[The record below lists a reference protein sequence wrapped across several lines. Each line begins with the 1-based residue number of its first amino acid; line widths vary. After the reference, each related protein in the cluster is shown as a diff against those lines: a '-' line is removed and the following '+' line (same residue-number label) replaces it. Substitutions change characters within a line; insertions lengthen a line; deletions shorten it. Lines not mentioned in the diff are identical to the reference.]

1 MELLQLAQENKI
13 PLKTI
18 DKYFFQGCVVAAQ
31 IQANC
36 MSMVYLFIHSLI
48 LRVYYNSYQSFL
60 LPLLV
65 SYTSI

>member
-18 DKYFFQGCVVAAQ
+18 DKYFFQACVVAAQ

-36 MSMVYLFIHSLI
+36 MSMVYQSIPAMI
-48 LRVYYNSYQSFL
+48 YRACYN
-60 LPLLV
+60 
-65 SYTSI
+65 